1 MVIHLTCLINK
12 IKSMTNVMIIHL
24 FLKSEKKM
32 YSQLKWTRA
41 FFLVIAFFVYRD
53 LSAQTSDDK
62 FRKPLKDVLT
72 DIQNR
77 YGISIR
83 YPEEIVK
90 GRWVNYAE
98 WRYRPDVEKTLENI
112 LASQDLTFAK
122 EGEKKYKLQDFQYH
136 LKTVE
141 EGKEQLDYLSS
152 LYNDV
157 KSWQQRKDSLRK
169 CFLSALRLEKIP
181 ARPSSDP
188 ILTQLRKFKDYS
200 VQNIAIETLPGIY
213 VCGSLYRPLKYRGK
227 IPVVL
232 NPDGHFSKGRYR
244 EDCQYRCAAFAK
256 MGAMAFSYDLFG
268 WEGESILQID
278 PNDHRRS
285 LVQSIQVLNT
295 ERILDYLLSL
305 KDADPSRVAITGA
318 SGGGSQ
324 TMLMTAIDDRI
335 KLSVPVVMLS
345 SYHSGGCPCESG
357 MGVHLCGGG
366 TNNAEI
372 ASMAAPRP
380 QLVVSD
386 GQDWTQHVPE
396 NEFPFLQRVYGF
408 YNKKNLVE
416 NVHLRNEGHD
426 YGFSKRKAVYDFV
439 ARQFNLNLNN
449 LKNTKGEID
458 ESGITIEKENA
469 LKVFG
474 EKGEKLPS
482 NAVKGF
488 DKVTKV
494 FESAVQY

>member
-1 MVIHLTCLINK
+1 MMKKIIIACL
-12 IKSMTNVMIIHL
+12 L
-24 FLKSEKKM
+24 L
-32 YSQLKWTRA
+32 
-41 FFLVIAFFVYRD
+41 IALCSRTF
-53 LSAQTSDDK
+53 SQTSDDK
-62 FRKPLKDVLT
+62 FREPLKAVLN

-83 YPEEIVK
+83 YPEDLVK
-90 GRWVNYAE
+90 DKWVNYAQ
-98 WRYRPDVEKTLENI
+98 WRYRPEVEKTLQNV

-122 EGEKKYKLQDFQYH
+122 EGDKKYKIQDFQYH

-141 EGKEQLDYLSS
+141 EGKEQLNYLSS
-152 LYNDV
+152 LYNDRQ
-157 KSWQQRKDSLRK
+157 SWRRRKDSLKK
-169 CFLSALRLEKIP
+169 CFLSALRLTEIP
-181 ARPSSDP
+181 PRPSSQA
-188 ILTQLRKFKDYS
+188 ILTSVRKFKDYT
-200 VQNIAIETLPGIY
+200 VQNIALETLPGVY
-213 VCGSLYRPLKYRGK
+213 VCGSLYRPVNYKGK

-232 NPDGHFSKGRYR
+232 NPDGHFSRGRYR
-244 EDCQYRCAAFAK
+244 ADCQYRCAALAK

-268 WEGESILQID
+268 WEGESVLQID
-278 PNDHRRS
+278 PKDHRRS
-285 LVQSIQVLNT
+285 LVQTIQVLNT

-335 KLSVPVVMLS
+335 KLSVPVAMLS

-372 ASMAAPRP
+372 AAMAAPRP

-386 GQDWTQHVPE
+386 GKDWTQHVPE
-396 NEFPFLQRVYGF
+396 NEFPFLQRTYSF
-408 YNKKNLVE
+408 YDAVDLVQ
-416 NVHLRNEGHD
+416 NVHLAREGHD
-426 YGFSKRKAVYDFV
+426 YGLSKRKAMYAFV
-439 ARQFNLNLNN
+439 AKQFGLDIKKVQNAQ
-449 LKNTKGEID
+449 GEID

-474 EKGEKLPS
+474 DKGEKLPA

-488 DKVTKV
+488 DNVTKV
-494 FESAVQY
+494 FESAIQ

>member
-1 MVIHLTCLINK
+1 MNSFMIKNTIIACLLLL
-12 IKSMTNVMIIHL
+12 S
-24 FLKSEKKM
+24 FCSETF
-32 YSQLKWTRA
+32 S
-41 FFLVIAFFVYRD
+41 
-53 LSAQTSDDK
+53 QTSDDK
-62 FRKPLKDVLT
+62 FRQPLKDVLT

-77 YGISIR
+77 YGVAVR
-83 YPEEIVK
+83 YPEELVEDK
-90 GRWVNYAE
+90 WVNYAQ
-98 WRYRPDVEKTLENI
+98 WRYRPDVEETLKNI

-122 EGEKKYKLQDFQYH
+122 DGEKKYKIQDFQYH

-141 EGKEQLDYLSS
+141 EGKEQLNYLSS
-152 LYNDV
+152 LYKDV
-157 KSWQQRKDSLRK
+157 QSWQLRKDSLRK
-169 CFLSALRLEKIP
+169 CFLSALRLTKIP
-181 ARPSSDP
+181 ARPQSTP
-188 ILTQLRKFKDYS
+188 ISTPVRKFNDYT

-213 VCGSLYRPLKYRGK
+213 VCGSLYRPLKFKGK

-244 EDCQYRCAAFAK
+244 EDCQYRCAALAK
-256 MGAMAFSYDLFG
+256 MGAMAFSYDLLG
-268 WEGESILQID
+268 WEGESILQMD
-278 PNDHRRS
+278 PKDHRRS

-305 KDADPSRVAITGA
+305 KEADPARVAITGA

-335 KLSVPVVMLS
+335 RLSVPVAMLS

-357 MGVHLCGGG
+357 MGVHVCGGG

-386 GQDWTQHVPE
+386 GKDWTQHVPE
-396 NEFPFLQRVYGF
+396 NEFPFLQRIYGF
-408 YNKKNLVE
+408 YDEKNAVE
-416 NVHLRNEGHD
+416 NVHLGKEGHD
-426 YGFSKRKAVYDFV
+426 YGFSKRKAMYAFISK
-439 ARQFNLNLNN
+439 QFNLDATKI
-449 LKNTKGEID
+449 KNAKGEID
-458 ESGITIEKENA
+458 ESSIAIENENA

-474 EKGEKLPS
+474 DKGEKLPA

-488 DKVTKV
+488 DRMTKI
-494 FESAVQY
+494 FESAINNQ

>member
-1 MVIHLTCLINK
+1 MMKKIIFACL
-12 IKSMTNVMIIHL
+12 L
-24 FLKSEKKM
+24 
-32 YSQLKWTRA
+32 
-41 FFLVIAFFVYRD
+41 
-53 LSAQTSDDK
+53 LSCLLDKAVSQTSDDK
-62 FRKPLKDVLT
+62 FRQPLTTVLA
-72 DIQNR
+72 DIQSR

-83 YPEEIVK
+83 YPAALVK
-90 GRWVNYAE
+90 DRWVNYAQ
-98 WRYRPDVEKTLENI
+98 WRYRPNVEETLQNI

-122 EGEKKYKLQDFQYH
+122 EGQKKYKIQDFQYH

-141 EGKEQLDYLSS
+141 EGKEQLNYLSS
-152 LYNDV
+152 LYHDV
-157 KSWQQRKDSLRK
+157 QSWQLRKDSLRK
-169 CFLSALRLEKIP
+169 CFWSALKLTRIP
-181 ARPSSDP
+181 ARPSSPP
-188 ILTQLRKFKDYS
+188 IITPLRKFKDYT
-200 VQNIAIETLPGIY
+200 VQNIAIETLPGVY
-213 VCGSLYRPLKYRGK
+213 VCGSLYRPAKYKGR

-232 NPDGHFSKGRYR
+232 NPDGHFAKGRYR
-244 EDCQYRCAAFAK
+244 EDCQYRCAALAK

-324 TMLMTAIDDRI
+324 TMLMTALDDRI
-335 KLSVPVVMLS
+335 KLSVPVAMMS

-372 ASMAAPRP
+372 GSMAAPRP
-380 QLVVSD
+380 MLVVSD
-386 GQDWTQHVPE
+386 GGDWTQHVPQ
-396 NEFPFLQRVYGF
+396 NEFPFVQRIYGF
-408 YNKKNLVE
+408 YGKKDLVE
-416 NVHLRNEGHD
+416 NAHLAKEGHD
-426 YGFSKRKAVYDFV
+426 YGFSKRKAMYAFV
-439 ARQFNLNLNN
+439 AKHFGLDASKI
-449 LKNTKGEID
+449 KNQKDDFD
-458 ESGITIEKENA
+458 ESAITIENENA

-474 EKGEKLPS
+474 DRGEKLPA

-488 DKVTKV
+488 ENVTKV
-494 FESAVQY
+494 FESSIPQN